1 MVLRFLS
8 DSREIS
14 FRLDDCPPEKV
25 GRYSPSELVI
35 SIQQK
40 KVVVDKNPLI
50 HARKSAQEVKTTPLD
65 ERMAERI
72 IKYSVMFSAVTMPT
86 N

>member
-1 MVLRFLS
+1 MTTVH
-8 DSREIS
+8 
-14 FRLDDCPPEKV
+14 PEKA
-25 GRYSPSELVI
+25 GRYSPSELII

-40 KVVVDKNPLI
+40 KVVVVKNPLI
-50 HARKSAQEVKTTPLD
+50 SARKSAQKVKTTPLD

-72 IKYSVMFSAVTMPT
+72 IKYSVMFSAVIMPT